1 MPEYIEREA
10 LLEKARELADTY
22 SYCGLASVHII
33 KAIED
38 APKADVVEVKH
49 GEWVK
54 AAAYN
59 DGIFNTVKC
68 SICETFQPIGEWDW
82 QVYCPNCGAKMDLK
96 EGAEE

>member
-1 MPEYIEREA
+1 MAEYIEREH
-10 LLEKARELADTY
+10 LLKLAKDIADMY
-22 SYCGLASVHII
+22 SSTGLAAPKII
-33 KAIED
+33 KLIERMK
-38 APKADVVEVKH
+38 KADVVEVKH

-82 QVYCPNCGAKMDLK
+82 QAYCPNCGAKMDKK